1 MGDRCGEARVYRH
14 VKRTLDAVISLLS
27 LVALVPVLACI
38 GAAVLVDLGRPVLF
52 GQQRPGLHGRPFVIL
67 KFRTMRAPAAGREL
81 DDDEERLT
89 RLGRFLRSTSLD
101 ELPELVNV
109 LRGDMS
115 LVGPR
120 PLLVHYQPRFS
131 PQQARRSLV
140 RPGITGLAQV
150 SGRNA
155 LPWDERLSLD
165 VVYVERVSLW
175 LDVRILVRTIAHVI
189 RRDGIDADG
198 EVGSS
203 EFIGTASAAPDH
215 LRKSDQA
222 SSRR

>member
-1 MGDRCGEARVYRH
+1 MGDRCGETRVYRH
-14 VKRTLDAVISLLS
+14 AKRILDAVISLLS
-27 LVALVPVLACI
+27 LVVLLPVLACI

-52 GQQRPGLHGRPFVIL
+52 GQERPGLHGRPFVIL
-67 KFRTMRAPAAGREL
+67 KFRTMRVPVDGREL

-89 RLGRFLRSTSLD
+89 RLGRFLRSASLD
-101 ELPELVNV
+101 ELPELFNV

-120 PLLVHYQPRFS
+120 PLLVHYLPRFS
-131 PQQARRSLV
+131 PRQARRSLV

-155 LPWDERLSLD
+155 LPWDERLALD
-165 VVYVERVSLW
+165 VVYVESVSLW
-175 LDVRILVRTIAHVI
+175 LDVRILVRTVAHVI

-203 EFIGTASAAPDH
+203 EFIGTASVAADH
-215 LRKSDQA
+215 LGASDQT